1 VGVGAPLVGLFG
13 HAHQVVSE
21 TVLGPGDSLGQ
32 EKGSGGRR
40 PGGGRGQ
47 DQAARK
53 PITEAIPLSS
63 ELARVALVTL
73 VDCPGR
79 HLSGNRELHFIA
91 RIVWSCLL
99 LAPFDAFSTDPPR
112 RTVQEDSGVQ
122 VEGEMTT
129 SIRDVMRTDLV
140 TVNPSAM
147 MFEAA
152 RVMSVARVGSV
163 LVMQGDTLAGIFT
176 ERDVLRAFE
185 HSRAD
190 LARVSPV
197 SELMTRDPVTISPD
211 ATVGEALDRMLD
223 GGFRHLPVME
233 GSTLVGVVSMRD
245 LARSMAK
252 G

>member
-1 VGVGAPLVGLFG
+1 
-13 HAHQVVSE
+13 
-21 TVLGPGDSLGQ
+21 
-32 EKGSGGRR
+32 
-40 PGGGRGQ
+40 
-47 DQAARK
+47 
-53 PITEAIPLSS
+53 
-63 ELARVALVTL
+63 
-73 VDCPGR
+73 
-79 HLSGNRELHFIA
+79 
-91 RIVWSCLL
+91 
-99 LAPFDAFSTDPPR
+99 
-112 RTVQEDSGVQ
+112 VQL
-122 VEGEMTT
+122 EGEMTT

-140 TVNPSAM
+140 IVNPSAM

-190 LARVSPV
+190 LARVSAV
-197 SELMTRDPVTISPD
+197 SEWMTRDPVTISPD

-233 GSTLVGVVSMRD
+233 GGTLVGVVSMRD